1 MLNIYYMSLQQ
12 SRTLFLLGDRVL
24 ISDFSPFSIWRAF
37 PALIECRFHRRG
49 GPVGGGA
56 VGVVCGLQRHLL
68 RTAN

>member
-24 ISDFSPFSIWRAF
+24 ISDFSPFSFWRAF
-37 PALIECRFHRRG
+37 PALIECRFHRHG

-56 VGVVCGLQRHLL
+56 MGVDCGLQGHSL